1 MADTTVPETTLA
13 HVIGQNVARYR
24 SQAGLTQAQ
33 LAEAVDVSSV
43 FISRV
48 ERGQK
53 MMKVTTLQAIAR
65 VLHVSCDALLSP
77 EGPVSYRENILYML
91 SQQSPQNLCRLERF
105 IRVFTEESSGEEL
118 PPSLS

>member
-1 MADTTVPETTLA
+1 MTDPSLQIT
-13 HVIGQNVARYR
+13 IGQNVARYR

-53 MMKVTTLQAIAR
+53 MMKVATLLAMAR
-65 VLHVSCDALLSP
+65 TLHVSCDALLSP
-77 EGPVSYRENILYML
+77 EGPEACRENILHML
-91 SQQSPQNLCRLERF
+91 SQQSPQDLRRLERL
-105 IRVFTEESSGEEL
+105 IRAFTQEPSGAASS
-118 PPSLS
+118 SL